1 MYINLGVTDSVA
13 AKKSDLKT
21 FLWIIINFVTELDA
35 VLSSFWTKLLTSEL
49 GRDSD

>member
-21 FLWIIINFVTELDA
+21 FLWIIINFVIELDA
-35 VLSSFWTKLLTSEL
+35 VLSTKLLTSEL